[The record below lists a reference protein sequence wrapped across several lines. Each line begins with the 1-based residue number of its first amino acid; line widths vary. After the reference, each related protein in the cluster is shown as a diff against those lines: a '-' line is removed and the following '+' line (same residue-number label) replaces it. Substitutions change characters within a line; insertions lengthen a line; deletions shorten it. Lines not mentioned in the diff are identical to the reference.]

1 MPLQQRWTVGRV
13 WLITPV
19 LKTGEGNTS
28 GGSNPSLSA
37 ISCSLIRKIPRSGTE
52 EMQLCYPPA
61 PTEPKLNREDDVH
74 MIGEYNRDVSKRKAL
89 RKRRLADRIYIG
101 WHEDDDWQYYDNL
114 HQYSKNKIHCSCPAC
129 QTKTRNKGHRRYR
142 KGGYHRAINYK
153 RQDLVRMIEMD
164 QDIEETLGTKSH
176 RRVKEW
182 I

>member
-1 MPLQQRWTVGRV
+1 M
-13 WLITPV
+13 
-19 LKTGEGNTS
+19 
-28 GGSNPSLSA
+28 
-37 ISCSLIRKIPRSGTE
+37 
-52 EMQLCYPPA
+52 M
-61 PTEPKLNREDDVH
+61 
-74 MIGEYNRDVSKRKAL
+74 GEYNRDVSRRKAL
-89 RKRRLADRIYIG
+89 RKRRISRYDYYYRV
-101 WHEDDDWQYYDNL
+101 EEKDYYDNL

-164 QDIEETLGTKSH
+164 QDMEETLGTRSH